1 MKVLVG
7 LSGGVDSA
15 VAAYLLKEQGY
26 DVECAFMR
34 NWDASLNNDLLG
46 NPTLDQEVC
55 PQETDYMD
63 ALAMASLLDLKLHRV
78 DFVGEYWDEVFQ
90 VFIEETKKG
99 YTPNPDILC
108 NKHIKFDAFIAYAKA
123 HGFDKVATGHYAKV
137 EYVDGQYQ
145 LKKADDLNKD
155 QTYFLAQIPK
165 SVLDYLIFPLGAYTK
180 GQVREIALAQNFPL
194 ATKKDSTGICFIGER
209 HYREFLHNY
218 IPDQMGDII
227 DVDTKQVVGKHFGVM
242 FYTIGQRKG
251 LNINHFHG
259 PFFVVGKSLEKNELY
274 VGLSS
279 EHPDLFSDQCHLDRI
294 NLLVDELPSQC
305 MAKFRY
311 RQKDNEVLCQFEDG
325 YLVLNYPQTISG
337 VTLGQEAVLY
347 LDDVCLGSGQI
358 AQVFKNK
365 QVLNDTIIRKVHHD

>member
-26 DVECAFMR
+26 DVECGFMR

-46 NPTLDQEVC
+46 NPTLDEEIC

-63 ALAMASLLDLKLHRV
+63 ALQVASLLGLKLHRI
-78 DFVGEYWDEVFQ
+78 DFVGEYWDDVFQ

-108 NKHIKFDAFIAYAKA
+108 NKHIKFAAFVKYAKD
-123 HGFDKVATGHYAKV
+123 HGFDKVATGHYAQIEKV
-137 EYVDGQYQ
+137 NGQYQ
-145 LKKADDLNKD
+145 LQRALDTGKD
-155 QTYFLAQIPK
+155 QTYFLAQIPR
-165 SVLDYLIFPLGAYTK
+165 SVLASIMFPLGTYTK
-180 GQVREIALAQNFPL
+180 TQVREIALAQNFPL
-194 ATKKDSTGICFIGER
+194 ALKKDSTGICFIGER

-218 IPDQMGDII
+218 IPKDMGDII

-251 LNINHFHG
+251 LNINRFPG
-259 PFFVVGKSLEKNELY
+259 PYFVVGKNLDKNELY

-279 EHPDLFSDQCHLDRI
+279 EHPYLYSDACQIDRLNLF
-294 NLLVDELPSQC
+294 VDELPTTC
-305 MAKFRY
+305 TAKFRY
-311 RQKDNEVLCQFEDG
+311 RQKDNPVTCSMDNGVITLT
-325 YLVLNYPQTISG
+325 YPHGIAG

-347 LDDVCLGSGQI
+347 VDDVCIGSGQI
-358 AQVFKNK
+358 CQIFKNNES
-365 QVLNDTIIRKVHHD
+365 LNDAIIRKVLYD